1 MAVLTRDIIING
13 YRRDDVFKWMSEFE
27 THALFLKEGF
37 PNLVQLD
44 SNTLSL
50 PFFGGYKQRTLIYRF
65 IEADDRHEGRRIKL
79 ETDGKRLKG
88 SLHYSLRTVKPS
100 TNTMVTVHMDYDAGS
115 VLGKILQGD
124 LEQNLATCLV
134 KSLESLKKQMED
146 KAQNTP

>member
-13 YRRDDVFKWMSEFE
+13 YRRDDVFKWMSDFE
-27 THALFLKEGF
+27 VHAHFMKAGF

-44 SNTLSL
+44 NQTLSL

-100 TNTMVTVHMDYDAGS
+100 TDTMVTIHMDYDAGS
-115 VLGKILQGD
+115 MLGKVLQGD
-124 LEQNLATCLV
+124 LENHLAECFVKALQEL
-134 KSLESLKKQMED
+134 KSLLEA
-146 KAQNTP
+146 KASQ